1 MSRNRRDCPCG
12 FLFGAPETDTDLGL
26 QNPKFADR
34 KTDSESLGL
43 SLNGSQL
50 GLAKLHVAH
59 SKEEKS
65 SESEPGDST

>member
-1 MSRNRRDCPCG
+1 MGISPAVWLFVRCSRNGR
-12 FLFGAPETDTDLGL
+12 TDLGL

-59 SKEEKS
+59 SKEEKG
-65 SESEPGDST
+65 SESEPGNST